1 MNFGHRG
8 ADVWYW
14 LHQYR
19 DLEHSVDLV
28 PRDSSLALAGM
39 EGLWISQFSPA
50 SAFSNC
56 TISPWSNT
64 HLEWFVVELDK
75 CVDVEGAV
83 GLVNF
88 GLLIAQVVV
97 SPGPCII
104 QIWLIIVMILLVA
117 PGEWHMMRRAMVLP
131 DFCYMQCFLVEG
143 SLQRLGAE
151 NYTWISLIKH
161 FLKADH
167 VL

>member
-1 MNFGHRG
+1 MVCLWSTSSTLLTTSRKSGFSLNLVSLFVCTFVAILAVRTTVGGAVWAGPEEKQALESYILIFVTTCGGGKRFCLNSWNRHSRAVNFGHRG

-56 TISPWSNT
+56 TISPWNT
-64 HLEWFVVELDK
+64 HLEWFAVEFD
-75 CVDVEGAV
+75 
-83 GLVNF
+83 
-88 GLLIAQVVV
+88 
-97 SPGPCII
+97 
-104 QIWLIIVMILLVA
+104 
-117 PGEWHMMRRAMVLP
+117 
-131 DFCYMQCFLVEG
+131 
-143 SLQRLGAE
+143 
-151 NYTWISLIKH
+151 
-161 FLKADH
+161 
-167 VL
+167 